1 MNPTCKI
8 VLDILHL
15 CLQDVSAKELRDQ
28 IIQDL
33 QGKVVE
39 ILDDPTENSSL
50 ILSTFFFITKIKR

>member
-50 ILSTFFFITKIKR
+50 ILSTH

>member
-8 VLDILHL
+8 VLDKLHL
-15 CLQDVSAKELRDQ
+15 CLQDVSAKERRDQ

-50 ILSTFFFITKIKR
+50 ILSTH